1 MRDTASAGEKDVEMI
16 VVLHKHITQPQKEH
30 IRTFLED
37 KGFQVREI
45 VGEEEV
51 IFGAVGKSVIDVRTV
66 EILEGVD
73 KVIPISRPYKLAS
86 RELKKEDTVV
96 QIGAI
101 KIGGNRV
108 AAIAG
113 PCAVESRE
121 RMIEIA
127 KTVADAGAVLIR
139 GGAFKPRT
147 SPYAFQGLGEEG
159 LKYLREAGDI
169 VGLPVTSEIVSH
181 EYVDMMLRYVDAFQ
195 IGARNMQNFELL
207 KAVGK
212 TGKPVILKRGLAAT
226 IEEWLMAAEYLMAH
240 GTDDVIL
247 CERGIRTFERY
258 TRNTLDLSAIPVVK
272 KLSHLPVIV
281 DPSHGTGLRG
291 KVSPMALAAVASGAD
306 GIMVEV
312 HTQPELALSDGPQS
326 LYPDQFEKLMR
337 DIEALVPVV
346 GKSLETVPLK
356 RLTKAVEGEKKAF
369 ASGTGEQKAAF
380 QGVHGAYSE
389 AAAGRFFGPDVEPV
403 PCHSF
408 SDVFSSVMKGKTD
421 FGVIPVENS
430 LAGTIN
436 DNFDL
441 LLSHPDIWV
450 IGEQQFRIVHNLIG
464 LEGAG
469 IEQIKKVYSH
479 PQGLAQCAKFLD
491 AHPHIEQVPF
501 YDTAGA
507 VAYIRQANDPSL
519 AAIAGTQAAEYY
531 RLSILREGIE
541 TNPRNYTRFY
551 IITREE
557 IARDLEKG
565 RQPNRAVMVFSTPD
579 KPGALF
585 ETLKILSVHN
595 MNMKKLESRPIQ
607 GKPWEYMF
615 FVETEIPSLA
625 QFDLAVAS
633 LREICETFRVLG
645 TFASV
650 R

>member
-1 MRDTASAGEKDVEMI
+1 MI
-16 VVLHKHITQPQKEH
+16 VVLKKHITEQQKER
-30 IRTFLED
+30 IRSFLQD

-51 IFGAVGKSVIDVRTV
+51 IFGAVGKTAIDLRTV

-73 KVIPISRPYKLAS
+73 KVVPISRPYKLAS

-96 QIGAI
+96 RIGSI

-121 RMIEIA
+121 RMIDIA
-127 KTVADAGAVLIR
+127 KAVADAGAVMLR

-147 SPYAFQGLGEEG
+147 SPYSFQGLGEEG
-159 LKYLREAGDI
+159 LKYLREAGDM

-181 EYVDMMLRYVDAFQ
+181 EYVDLMLGYVDAFQ

-281 DPSHGTGLRG
+281 DPSHATGLRG

-312 HTQPELALSDGPQS
+312 HTEPDKALSDGPQS
-326 LYPDQFEKLMR
+326 LYPEQFEKLMR
-337 DIEALVPVV
+337 DIEALAPVV

-356 RLTKAVEGEKKAF
+356 RLSKAVEGEKQ
-369 ASGTGEQKAAF
+369 ASASSDGEQKAAF

-389 AAAGRFFGPDVEPV
+389 AAAGRFFGSDVEPV
-403 PCHSF
+403 PCHTF
-408 SDVFSSVMKGKTD
+408 RDVFTSVMKGETTY
-421 FGVIPVENS
+421 GVIPVENS

-441 LLSHPDIWV
+441 LLSHPDIAV
-450 IGEQQFRIVHNLIG
+450 IGEQQFRIVHSLIG
-464 LEGAG
+464 LEGAQL
-469 IEQIKKVYSH
+469 EKIKKVYSH
-479 PQGLAQCAKFLD
+479 PQGLAQCAEFLD
-491 AHPHIEQVPF
+491 RNPHIERIPF

-507 VAYIRQANDPSL
+507 VAYVKEQADPTL
-519 AAIAGTQAAEYY
+519 AAIAGTQAADYY
-531 RLSILREGIE
+531 RLSIIREGIE

-557 IARDLEKG
+557 VADQLEIS
-565 RQPNRAVMVFSTPD
+565 RQPNRSVMVFSTPD
-579 KPGALF
+579 RPGALF
-585 ETLKILSVHN
+585 SALKVLSGHD

-615 FVETEIPSLA
+615 FVETEIPSVEE
-625 QFDLAVAS
+625 FEIAVTE
-633 LREICETFRVLG
+633 LKEICETFRVLG
-645 TFASV
+645 TFSSV